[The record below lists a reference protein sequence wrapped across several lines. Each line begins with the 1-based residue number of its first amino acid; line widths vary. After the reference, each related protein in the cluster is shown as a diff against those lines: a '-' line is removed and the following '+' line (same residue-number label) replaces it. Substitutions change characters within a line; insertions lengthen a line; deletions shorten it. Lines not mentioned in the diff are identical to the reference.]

1 MSNTLEKVEFS
12 FDAMMEVQK
21 RLPEQWKIMVA
32 DFLSTNDGL
41 EEFKSLARLR
51 AIVVDFVNKHDITC
65 AETIYQMDDVIIDA
79 YDFIHELVEEVG
91 YKESDEEEDD

>member
-1 MSNTLEKVEFS
+1 MDKVVDQVDFS
-12 FDAMMEVQK
+12 FNIMMDIQK
-21 RLPEQWKIMVA
+21 RLPDQWKKMVTE
-32 DFLSTNDGL
+32 FLSTNDGL
-41 EEFKSLARLR
+41 EEFKSLTRLR